1 MADLLTTAD
10 KNAIGDA
17 FDDMH
22 DTFARTIT
30 IYQRKNSVFIA
41 TNSTYN
47 ALYKRI
53 KAAPNTKS
61 KVTTTSV
68 QARILYAQKQ
78 IEQEL
83 SSMSSQIDVPVS
95 KGLVR
100 IKIPKAG
107 YDVIE
112 KATTIQMDGFPFQII
127 STPAPIG
134 PFNPKYYTLYLER
147 SD

>member
-1 MADLLTTAD
+1 MADLLTTAE

-22 DTFARTIT
+22 DTFARQIT
-30 IYQRKNSVFIA
+30 IYERKNEAFIA
-41 TNSTYN
+41 TNATYN
-47 ALYKRI
+47 ALYARI
-53 KAAPNTKS
+53 KKAPNTRS
-61 KVTTTSV
+61 KVTTTTL

-83 SSMSSQIDVPVS
+83 SSVSSQIDVPVS

-107 YDVIE
+107 YEILKKSTNIE
-112 KATTIQMDGFPFQII
+112 LDGFPFKII

-134 PFNPKYYTLYLER
+134 PFTPKYYTLYMER

>member
-1 MADLLTTAD
+1 MGSLLTQAD
-10 KNAIGDA
+10 KNAISDA

-30 IYQRKNSVFIA
+30 IYQRKNEVFIA

-53 KAAPNTKS
+53 KAAQNSKS
-61 KVTTTSV
+61 KVTSTTLK
-68 QARILYAQKQ
+68 ARILYAQKQ

-83 SSMSSQIDVPVS
+83 SSISSQLDIPVS

-107 YDVIE
+107 YSILE
-112 KATTIQMDGFPFQII
+112 KSTNIQLDGFPFKII

-134 PFNPKYYTLYLER
+134 PFEPKYYTLYMER

>member
-1 MADLLTTAD
+1 MADLLTQAD
-10 KNAIGDA
+10 KNAIADA
-17 FDDMH
+17 FDNMH
-22 DTFARTIT
+22 DTFARPIT
-30 IYQRKNSVFIA
+30 IYERKNEVFIA

-47 ALYKRI
+47 ALYQRI
-53 KAAPNTKS
+53 KNAPNTKS
-61 KVTTTSV
+61 KVTTTRLK
-68 QARILYAQKQ
+68 ARILYAQKQ

-83 SSMSSQIDVPVS
+83 SSVSSQLDIPVS

-107 YDVIE
+107 YSIIE
-112 KATTIQMDGFPFQII
+112 KSTNIELDGFPFKII

-134 PFNPKYYTLYLER
+134 PFEPKYYTLYMER